1 MKEEHLNLSYFKQQE
16 EKYEFINIHE
26 RIDNLQLLQ
35 KEADKRLEKFK
46 NLSINQ
52 EIIVSTCQG
61 VLSKMWTKLNF
72 SEEFNF
78 APEYYNFILESIA
91 KKIKFI
97 KNNELFSEF
106 DENKPISNRS
116 SLLGV
121 ESTYLTSDFI
131 QFN

>member
-1 MKEEHLNLSYFKQQE
+1 
-16 EKYEFINIHE
+16 
-26 RIDNLQLLQ
+26 
-35 KEADKRLEKFK
+35 
-46 NLSINQ
+46 
-52 EIIVSTCQG
+52 
-61 VLSKMWTKLNF
+61 MWTKLNF